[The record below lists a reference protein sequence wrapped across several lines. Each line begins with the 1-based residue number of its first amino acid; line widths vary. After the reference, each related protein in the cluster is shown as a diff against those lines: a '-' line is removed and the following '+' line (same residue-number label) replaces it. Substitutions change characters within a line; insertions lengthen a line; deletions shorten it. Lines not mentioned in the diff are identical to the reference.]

1 MPDVPVLRLPI
12 DSSDFDEF
20 SDKFMR
26 YQKKLDEQPDA
37 WAGTAR
43 GVRNTKREMADMHSA
58 FSKLMTRSVDQ
69 RGGAGGS
76 SVFDKFAKAGKDP
89 KLTGDQSFIKKFLK
103 DSKETDRAW
112 EGVVKSITASEKGMS
127 SLLRLGMGF
136 GGIFGLLGGAG
147 IGLLEATKSAAN
159 DAADQNKSSKSL
171 GLELGKESAFTT
183 YGASLGLTRQNLE
196 DAANAQAD
204 PTLRTPFV
212 TAGITQN
219 QFATE
224 DSAQLAWDAAKNKAR
239 MYSEWQDINPATALN
254 QAQARGW
261 QDSPD
266 ELRLLASNYRSGNLD
281 KMRGQYEAN
290 WQQMGL
296 DQKTADQGT
305 AAKTQF
311 DAAWAK
317 DVKAFDEAFVK
328 LTPKF
333 VELETDFSNWLTTFA
348 KSGELDADI
357 KLVTGGFDDLVA
369 VFKKLG
375 LINDTTQDTDKG
387 LNKADNAVG
396 KSGWETGNW
405 LEKEFPSYAK
415 WRKENSSWLGADS
428 DGGVGT
434 GTLDDTNDPAYKKH
448 LMDAVADIESGGV
461 NGQTNKTTGAAGIY
475 QITPENYKAAGVDP
489 FDPKAS
495 RDLATS
501 IMDGYI
507 REFNGDMAKA
517 VAAYDGDSHVAKDG
531 ADWLSKAK
539 PETLNYL
546 RKMEAHGISLG
557 LSPEDQKYVD
567 EHTVALKDIRAKNA
581 AAQPDMSDFG
591 KIEPY
596 DEGSQGTPDSAQ
608 AGGNGAV
615 SGYLDRLR
623 DGFADIGDFLRDGGG
638 SQFRMPDQ
646 SNKGAQSS
654 NLTPTNIQVS
664 LIQPAGSSL
673 YISSAGIPS

>member
-1 MPDVPVLRLPI
+1 MQ
-12 DSSDFDEF
+12 
-20 SDKFMR
+20 
-26 YQKKLDEQPDA
+26 YQAKLEQQPEA
-37 WAGTAR
+37 WAGTSR
-43 GVRNTKREMADMHSA
+43 GVRNTNKELKAMSSA
-58 FSKLMTRSVDQ
+58 FDAVVNKSMAA
-69 RGGAGGS
+69 RGGSGVGGDKGVS
-76 SVFDKFAKAGKDP
+76 IFDKFSKAGKDP
-89 KLTGDQSFIKKFLK
+89 KLTGEQSFIRKFLK

-112 EGVVKSITASEKGMS
+112 EGIVKSITASEKGMS

-147 IGLLEATKSAAN
+147 IGLLEASKSASN
-159 DAADQNKSSKSL
+159 DAAEQNKSSKSL
-171 GLELGKESAFTT
+171 GLELGKETAFTT

-196 DAANAQAD
+196 DAANAQAN
-204 PTLRTPFV
+204 PELRTPFV
-212 TAGITQN
+212 TAGITQS

-224 DSAQLAWDAAKNKAR
+224 DAAQLAWDAAKNKAK
-239 MYSEWQDINPATALN
+239 MYAEWQDINPATALN

-281 KMRGQYEAN
+281 KMRGQYESN
-290 WQQMGL
+290 WQPMGL
-296 DQKTADQGT
+296 NQQTADQGT

-317 DVKAFDEAFVK
+317 DVKSFDEAFVK

-357 KLVTGGFDDLVA
+357 KLVTGGFDELVA
-369 VFKKLG
+369 VFKKLH
-375 LINDTTQDTDKG
+375 LINDDTKDKDKG
-387 LNKADNAVG
+387 LNGPMNSVS

-405 LEKEFPSYAK
+405 LEKEFPGYAK
-415 WRKENSSWLGADS
+415 WRKDNASWLGADS

-434 GTLDDTNDPAYKKH
+434 GTLDDTNDPDYKKH
-448 LMDAVADIESGGV
+448 LMDSVADIESGGV
-461 NGQTNKTTGAAGIY
+461 NGKTNKKSGAAGIY

-495 RDLATS
+495 RDLATK
-501 IMDGYI
+501 IMDNYI

-517 VAAYDGDSHVAKDG
+517 VAAYDGDTHVAQDG

-546 RKMEAHGISLG
+546 KKMELHGIDLG
-557 LSPEDQKYVD
+557 LSPDDQKFID
-567 EHTVALKDIRAKNA
+567 AHTVGLKKMQAQAA
-581 AAQPDMSDFG
+581 AAQPDNIDGFQVV
-591 KIEPY
+591 PY
-596 DEGSQGTPDSAQ
+596 DEGQAATPDPAQ
-608 AGGNGAV
+608 ANGGGVV

-623 DGFADIGDFLRDGGG
+623 DGFADIGDFLRNGGG

-646 SNKGAQSS
+646 PGKGAQSS
-654 NLTPTNIQVS
+654 NLTPTNLQVS
-664 LIQPAGSSL
+664 LIQPAGSNLSV
-673 YISSAGIPS
+673 SGAGIPT